1 MLTTRVKTGGLLLLA
16 LLLSALAFYFLGDD
30 GFFAAQFSSEETGAM
45 FLEIGVLFLLLF
57 VAARRVKSC
66 QRGIANALICVTF
79 AARHLALFSVL
90 IAGLWLAAL
99 ALIGRELLGDRER
112 LTAERAGRGFV
123 LGAAAWIVL
132 VGLLSALHL
141 GGTRLWR
148 ILALLFC
155 GAAFLPPLF
164 RYAKEKG
171 FAFSYH
177 CTIRRETRTE
187 SVLSAATVTA
197 VLVQLGRMN
206 IAIVLDNGRGI
217 FESLGSVNQVYFYP
231 KGLEI
236 LALPLYTE
244 HSFGPVLAFSFCLG
258 IGLLWLLFD
267 LGRALL
273 GTEGAK
279 RLVFTA
285 ALIPGVMNL
294 SISAKTDLI
303 TVLFQLI
310 AVRELLTA
318 EQSSGRA
325 RTEALAFAAS
335 AVLFTL
341 MLKPTA
347 IVFSGGLVFAA
358 LLYTAVFRP
367 RLGRENAAGEERN
380 ETEGKNLR
388 GLILTPLFTVL
399 ALIAVTARTVH
410 LTGYPLVSV
419 FTGVFEALGFHG
431 KYPLA
436 VLTLPN
442 AGASLSLPERGAEL
456 VRRLFLLFL
465 APIGEEGLHIRIAW
479 GTTLIPVLLAALL
492 LRGKKRDAEPKSD
505 ARAAAL
511 FGCLLAVQGGL
522 LLLSLERLHQID
534 GNYYGLFYLLLLIG
548 AFLCWKEESRALT
561 LALMPA
567 SAFAFFMLCLTN
579 WAGARGFSGYGGR
592 AFLFHPHGRIVRD
605 VVILDGAEPIYR
617 YVKNA
622 PRMRVLSFAGEPECY
637 FLPCDVQSYT
647 DLEGSGG
654 NVYLVRSLDAFKEF
668 LDRMGINCLYTDD
681 EFLATHERAADI
693 IRYLREEESIE
704 VIIQQEGNALYRY
717 HRAN

>member
-66 QRGIANALICVTF
+66 QRGIANALICVIF

-132 VGLLSALHL
+132 VGFFSTLYI

-206 IAIVLDNGRGI
+206 IAIDYDSLRYALRSPFVLDNGRGI

-318 EQSSGRA
+318 EQSSSRA

-358 LLYTAVFRP
+358 LLYTAVFRA
-367 RLGRENAAGEERN
+367 RLGRENAAG
-380 ETEGKNLR
+380 
-388 GLILTPLFTVL
+388 
-399 ALIAVTARTVH
+399 
-410 LTGYPLVSV
+410 
-419 FTGVFEALGFHG
+419 
-431 KYPLA
+431 
-436 VLTLPN
+436 
-442 AGASLSLPERGAEL
+442 
-456 VRRLFLLFL
+456 
-465 APIGEEGLHIRIAW
+465 
-479 GTTLIPVLLAALL
+479 
-492 LRGKKRDAEPKSD
+492 
-505 ARAAAL
+505 
-511 FGCLLAVQGGL
+511 
-522 LLLSLERLHQID
+522 
-534 GNYYGLFYLLLLIG
+534 
-548 AFLCWKEESRALT
+548 
-561 LALMPA
+561 
-567 SAFAFFMLCLTN
+567 
-579 WAGARGFSGYGGR
+579 
-592 AFLFHPHGRIVRD
+592 
-605 VVILDGAEPIYR
+605 
-617 YVKNA
+617 
-622 PRMRVLSFAGEPECY
+622 
-637 FLPCDVQSYT
+637 
-647 DLEGSGG
+647 
-654 NVYLVRSLDAFKEF
+654 
-668 LDRMGINCLYTDD
+668 
-681 EFLATHERAADI
+681 
-693 IRYLREEESIE
+693 
-704 VIIQQEGNALYRY
+704 
-717 HRAN
+717 